1 MTDRE
6 KLEKIRA
13 EIEKR
18 RDKNSKAK
26 RIESA
31 LEDNAILSLIS
42 SMQKEPKECMYSKDN
57 YKDEDRKIF
66 CDGCKEECKF
76 NKKEEPVSENLVS
89 VAEEFIQEHTKNCSN
104 DFKGWQKNGLPIYA
118 SWLTPDKARKA
129 VEIARE
135 EVIVEVC
142 EWIDVNYVRYLDVST
157 KGTLTANIRQF
168 ITDLKQAMKDDL
180 KN

>member
-57 YKDEDRKIF
+57 YKDKDRKIL

-104 DFKGWQKNGLPIYA
+104 DFIGWQRNGLPIYA
-118 SWLTPDKARKA
+118 SWLTPDQARRA
-129 VEIARE
+129 VEIARSK
-135 EVIVEVC
+135 IY
-142 EWIDVNYVRYLDVST
+142 EWLLKNAHTYASGDGLYTHSMIN
-157 KGTLTANIRQF
+157 
-168 ITDLKQAMKDDL
+168 DLKQAMKDGL